1 MSKSKY
7 GDLRWFRQVLIPI
20 DTAHD
25 PDTPPLEE
33 RLGEAPAVPE
43 PVPEAGEVLAMVPV
57 NPQPEHSDRASAER
71 WLRDAGAAGTYQ
83 LVRMVRHVR
92 ATLPPPPVLELED
105 VKPPPSDDD
114 IQL

>member
-7 GDLRWFRQVLIPI
+7 GDLRWFREVLIQI

-25 PDTPPLEE
+25 PGTPSDQ
-33 RLGEAPAVPE
+33 GEAPSVPE
-43 PVPEAGEVLAMVPV
+43 PVPEAGEVLALVPV
-57 NPQPEHSDRASAER
+57 NPQPEHPDRTSADK

-105 VKPPPSDDD
+105 VKPPSDDE
-114 IQL
+114 IPF